1 VAGWVTE
8 QQYCCLHAA
17 VTRHLHREPLSGC
30 KSTSAN
36 RRGSALHQSTGC
48 QATLPGHIPHSLHSN
63 DTAHRRTLFWQ
74 LAVSLPIPHIRLV
87 EQLHPHSS
95 VSAPA
100 VRHAQW
106 QPQTVS
112 WTACLWGSRAPA
124 SPLMRRGTQPAA
136 AAVGVTSSFALAPG
150 SLALPSAVVSIPNMY
165 SSPYT
170 ASHALVTLRSACHNC
185 AVLSTKEGKTCLMI
199 GHSVLQ
205 SLLAGYDCTPVAP
218 SLNLQ
223 LLS

>member
-1 VAGWVTE
+1 MQPA
-8 QQYCCLHAA
+8 
-17 VTRHLHREPLSGC
+17 TRSFASEPLSGR
-30 KSTSAN
+30 KSPSVN
-36 RRGSALHQSTGC
+36 WRCNALPSPQAGR
-48 QATLPGHIPHSLHSN
+48 QATSPGHHPHTLNTSN
-63 DTAHRRTLFWQ
+63 DSAHRRTLFWHQ

-185 AVLSTKEGKTCLMI
+185 AVLSTKEGKTCLVI